1 MWKTKAINRE
11 LPPGAG
17 KQRRQRREEGMAMLF
32 LLPSLLGLVLL
43 SLIPMLISLYISL
56 TDWVYTDGL
65 GNWNFVGFQ
74 NFINLWKDSWFQ
86 KSLWN
91 TVIFTIVT
99 VPLTIILAL
108 VIAALIDNFCAD
120 RTAGVVRIA
129 LYMPHICNI
138 VATSTIWKTMYSTY
152 GPFTN
157 LMRALGWSDPP
168 RFLVSYTWA
177 LPAIMLVVIWAKI
190 GYSVFLYGA
199 AMQSL
204 PSDLYECA
212 SLDGA
217 NGFQKFRKL
226 TIPLL
231 ANTTFFITI
240 AAARQGVHTALIQAR
255 PVLGGNASSEIR
267 IHISGAD
274 QSLKQPDYA
283 EGGLL
288 YELMLENKKNNEQFS
303 YSVWD
308 MVLFEKAKEEKNLEV
323 FFNTVMYDCE
333 TKDDRI
339 VSIYCVQETTE
350 MRYQLYAPVFVDAT
364 GNGTLGYYAGAEYR
378 KGSEPQ
384 SEFGELHAPQQPNN
398 YRMGNSILLKAKDM
412 GHPVKFTPP
421 SFAKKLTEEQLAKRI
436 HCVQMRDTINCDD
449 SPNPEEYKRTSM
461 TSSAC
466 VDYGYW
472 WLELC
477 GDGEDIIT
485 EYEAIRD
492 DLIAYAYGIWD
503 HIKNNKE
510 GIHEHHAENYALEWV
525 GALPGVR
532 ESRRL
537 VGDYL
542 LSETDILEHKIFE
555 DAVCY
560 GGWCVDLHA
569 PHGLLD
575 FNLLPSDCN
584 FYDGVYTIPYR
595 SYYSKNIK
603 NLYMAGRDISTT
615 RLGLASTRIIGC
627 CAIGGEAV
635 GIAAALCNKY
645 ACDPRE
651 LAPHV
656 KELQQL
662 ILKED
667 GFLPGFKNE
676 DEKDLALKAKITA
689 SSWEQGGEP
698 EKVANG
704 ISRKLGEEQNG
715 WVTKPGECLI
725 MKWDETK
732 EIREIRLT
740 FESNFA
746 YPIRVTMA
754 PLRQAQ
760 QRNGVPE
767 ELVKDVKIELYR
779 EGKKTG
785 EAFVKDNY
793 QRLCSV
799 GIGDVPAD
807 EIRVIPESTNG
818 AEQAVIH
825 EIRVYAK

>member
-1 MWKTKAINRE
+1 MNLRFEKKHYDVIVV
-11 LPPGAG
+11 GG
-17 KQRRQRREEGMAMLF
+17 GMA
-32 LLPSLLGLVLL
+32 GLC
-43 SLIPMLISLYISL
+43 
-56 TDWVYTDGL
+56 
-65 GNWNFVGFQ
+65 
-74 NFINLWKDSWFQ
+74 
-86 KSLWN
+86 
-91 TVIFTIVT
+91 
-99 VPLTIILAL
+99 
-108 VIAALIDNFCAD
+108 AA
-120 RTAGVVRIA
+120 
-129 LYMPHICNI
+129 
-138 VATSTIWKTMYSTY
+138 
-152 GPFTN
+152 
-157 LMRALGWSDPP
+157 
-168 RFLVSYTWA
+168 
-177 LPAIMLVVIWAKI
+177 
-190 GYSVFLYGA
+190 
-199 AMQSL
+199 
-204 PSDLYECA
+204 
-212 SLDGA
+212 
-217 NGFQKFRKL
+217 
-226 TIPLL
+226 
-231 ANTTFFITI
+231 I

-308 MVLFEKAKEEKNLEV
+308 MVMFEKAKEEKDLEV

-645 ACDPRE
+645 ACNPRE

-689 SSWEQGGEP
+689 SSWKQGGEP

>member
-1 MWKTKAINRE
+1 MNLRFEKKHYDVIVV
-11 LPPGAG
+11 GG
-17 KQRRQRREEGMAMLF
+17 GMA
-32 LLPSLLGLVLL
+32 GLC
-43 SLIPMLISLYISL
+43 
-56 TDWVYTDGL
+56 
-65 GNWNFVGFQ
+65 
-74 NFINLWKDSWFQ
+74 
-86 KSLWN
+86 
-91 TVIFTIVT
+91 
-99 VPLTIILAL
+99 
-108 VIAALIDNFCAD
+108 AA
-120 RTAGVVRIA
+120 
-129 LYMPHICNI
+129 
-138 VATSTIWKTMYSTY
+138 
-152 GPFTN
+152 
-157 LMRALGWSDPP
+157 
-168 RFLVSYTWA
+168 
-177 LPAIMLVVIWAKI
+177 
-190 GYSVFLYGA
+190 
-199 AMQSL
+199 
-204 PSDLYECA
+204 
-212 SLDGA
+212 
-217 NGFQKFRKL
+217 
-226 TIPLL
+226 
-231 ANTTFFITI
+231 I

-308 MVLFEKAKEEKNLEV
+308 MVLFEKAKKEKDLEV

-378 KGSEPQ
+378 KGSEPK
-384 SEFGELHAPQQPNN
+384 SEFGELHAPQEPNN
-398 YRMGNSILLKAKDM
+398 YRMGNSILLKARDM
-412 GHPVKFTPP
+412 GHPVEFTPP

-485 EYEAIRD
+485 EYETIRD

-537 VGDYL
+537 VGDYM

>member
-1 MWKTKAINRE
+1 MNLRFEKKHYDVIVV
-11 LPPGAG
+11 GG
-17 KQRRQRREEGMAMLF
+17 GMA
-32 LLPSLLGLVLL
+32 GLC
-43 SLIPMLISLYISL
+43 
-56 TDWVYTDGL
+56 
-65 GNWNFVGFQ
+65 
-74 NFINLWKDSWFQ
+74 
-86 KSLWN
+86 
-91 TVIFTIVT
+91 
-99 VPLTIILAL
+99 
-108 VIAALIDNFCAD
+108 AA
-120 RTAGVVRIA
+120 
-129 LYMPHICNI
+129 
-138 VATSTIWKTMYSTY
+138 
-152 GPFTN
+152 
-157 LMRALGWSDPP
+157 
-168 RFLVSYTWA
+168 
-177 LPAIMLVVIWAKI
+177 
-190 GYSVFLYGA
+190 
-199 AMQSL
+199 
-204 PSDLYECA
+204 
-212 SLDGA
+212 
-217 NGFQKFRKL
+217 
-226 TIPLL
+226 
-231 ANTTFFITI
+231 I

-308 MVLFEKAKEEKNLEV
+308 MVLFEKAKEEKDLEV

-537 VGDYL
+537 VGDYM
-542 LSETDILEHKIFE
+542 LSETDILEHIIFE

-732 EIREIRLT
+732 EIREIRDRIPEDMEIESFIHGAMCISYSGRCLL
-740 FESNFA
+740 SNFLTGRDA
-746 YPIRVTMA
+746 NQGACTHPCRWKYALMEETRPGEYMPVFENERGTYIFNSRDLCMIEYI
-754 PLRQAQ
+754 
-760 QRNGVPE
+760 PE
-767 ELVKDVKIELYR
+767 LIEAGIDSFKIEGRMKTALYVATVARTYRKAIDDYKKDPELYR
-779 EGKKTG
+779 KNMDWYRAEIAKCTYREFTTGFYFGKPDAESQIYDNNTYVKEYTYLGIVGERNEEGLYRI
-785 EAFVKDNY
+785 E
-793 QRLCSV
+793 QRNKFSV
-799 GIGDVPAD
+799 GESIEVMKPDGANITVTVQRIVD
-807 EIRVIPESTNG
+807 EEGNDMESAPHPKQVLYIDLG
-818 AEQAVIH
+818 QPLAMYDILRRKE
-825 EIRVYAK
+825 

>member
-1 MWKTKAINRE
+1 MNLRFEKKHYDVIVV
-11 LPPGAG
+11 GG
-17 KQRRQRREEGMAMLF
+17 GMA
-32 LLPSLLGLVLL
+32 GLC
-43 SLIPMLISLYISL
+43 
-56 TDWVYTDGL
+56 
-65 GNWNFVGFQ
+65 
-74 NFINLWKDSWFQ
+74 
-86 KSLWN
+86 
-91 TVIFTIVT
+91 
-99 VPLTIILAL
+99 
-108 VIAALIDNFCAD
+108 AA
-120 RTAGVVRIA
+120 
-129 LYMPHICNI
+129 
-138 VATSTIWKTMYSTY
+138 
-152 GPFTN
+152 
-157 LMRALGWSDPP
+157 
-168 RFLVSYTWA
+168 
-177 LPAIMLVVIWAKI
+177 
-190 GYSVFLYGA
+190 
-199 AMQSL
+199 
-204 PSDLYECA
+204 
-212 SLDGA
+212 
-217 NGFQKFRKL
+217 
-226 TIPLL
+226 
-231 ANTTFFITI
+231 I

-308 MVLFEKAKEEKNLEV
+308 MVLFEKAKEEKDLEV

-645 ACDPRE
+645 VCDPRE

>member
-1 MWKTKAINRE
+1 MNLRFEKKHYDVIVV
-11 LPPGAG
+11 GG
-17 KQRRQRREEGMAMLF
+17 GMA
-32 LLPSLLGLVLL
+32 GLC
-43 SLIPMLISLYISL
+43 
-56 TDWVYTDGL
+56 
-65 GNWNFVGFQ
+65 
-74 NFINLWKDSWFQ
+74 
-86 KSLWN
+86 
-91 TVIFTIVT
+91 
-99 VPLTIILAL
+99 
-108 VIAALIDNFCAD
+108 AA
-120 RTAGVVRIA
+120 
-129 LYMPHICNI
+129 
-138 VATSTIWKTMYSTY
+138 
-152 GPFTN
+152 
-157 LMRALGWSDPP
+157 
-168 RFLVSYTWA
+168 
-177 LPAIMLVVIWAKI
+177 
-190 GYSVFLYGA
+190 
-199 AMQSL
+199 
-204 PSDLYECA
+204 
-212 SLDGA
+212 
-217 NGFQKFRKL
+217 
-226 TIPLL
+226 
-231 ANTTFFITI
+231 I

-308 MVLFEKAKEEKNLEV
+308 MVLFEKAKKEKDLEV

-384 SEFGELHAPQQPNN
+384 SEFGELHAPQEPNN
-398 YRMGNSILLKAKDM
+398 YRMGNSILLKARDM

-485 EYEAIRD
+485 EYETIRD

-555 DAVCY
+555 DAICY

-575 FNLLPSDCN
+575 FQLLPSDCN

-635 GIAAALCNKY
+635 GIAAALCKKY
-645 ACDPRE
+645 DCDPRE

-676 DEKDLALKAKITA
+676 DEKDLALKAKISA
-689 SSWEQGGEP
+689 SAWEQGGEP

-715 WVTKPGECLI
+715 WVTKPGECLT
-725 MKWDETK
+725 MKWEEAK

-785 EAFVKDNY
+785 EVYVKDNY

>member
-1 MWKTKAINRE
+1 MNLRFEKKHYDVIVV
-11 LPPGAG
+11 GG
-17 KQRRQRREEGMAMLF
+17 GMA
-32 LLPSLLGLVLL
+32 GLC
-43 SLIPMLISLYISL
+43 
-56 TDWVYTDGL
+56 
-65 GNWNFVGFQ
+65 
-74 NFINLWKDSWFQ
+74 
-86 KSLWN
+86 
-91 TVIFTIVT
+91 
-99 VPLTIILAL
+99 
-108 VIAALIDNFCAD
+108 AA
-120 RTAGVVRIA
+120 
-129 LYMPHICNI
+129 
-138 VATSTIWKTMYSTY
+138 
-152 GPFTN
+152 
-157 LMRALGWSDPP
+157 
-168 RFLVSYTWA
+168 
-177 LPAIMLVVIWAKI
+177 
-190 GYSVFLYGA
+190 
-199 AMQSL
+199 
-204 PSDLYECA
+204 
-212 SLDGA
+212 
-217 NGFQKFRKL
+217 
-226 TIPLL
+226 
-231 ANTTFFITI
+231 I

-308 MVLFEKAKEEKNLEV
+308 MVLFEKAKEEKDLEV

-575 FNLLPSDCN
+575 FNLLPSACN

-818 AEQAVIH
+818 AEQVVIH

>member
-1 MWKTKAINRE
+1 MNLRFEKKHYDVIVV
-11 LPPGAG
+11 GG
-17 KQRRQRREEGMAMLF
+17 GMA
-32 LLPSLLGLVLL
+32 GLC
-43 SLIPMLISLYISL
+43 
-56 TDWVYTDGL
+56 
-65 GNWNFVGFQ
+65 
-74 NFINLWKDSWFQ
+74 
-86 KSLWN
+86 
-91 TVIFTIVT
+91 
-99 VPLTIILAL
+99 
-108 VIAALIDNFCAD
+108 AA
-120 RTAGVVRIA
+120 
-129 LYMPHICNI
+129 
-138 VATSTIWKTMYSTY
+138 
-152 GPFTN
+152 
-157 LMRALGWSDPP
+157 
-168 RFLVSYTWA
+168 
-177 LPAIMLVVIWAKI
+177 
-190 GYSVFLYGA
+190 
-199 AMQSL
+199 
-204 PSDLYECA
+204 
-212 SLDGA
+212 
-217 NGFQKFRKL
+217 
-226 TIPLL
+226 
-231 ANTTFFITI
+231 I

-308 MVLFEKAKEEKNLEV
+308 MVLFEKAKEEKDLEV

-635 GIAAALCNKY
+635 GIAAALCKKY

-689 SSWEQGGEP
+689 SSWKQGGEP

-725 MKWDETK
+725 MKLDETK

-767 ELVKDVKIELYR
+767 ELIKDVKIELYR

>member
-1 MWKTKAINRE
+1 MNLRFEKKHYDVIVV
-11 LPPGAG
+11 GG
-17 KQRRQRREEGMAMLF
+17 GMA
-32 LLPSLLGLVLL
+32 GLC
-43 SLIPMLISLYISL
+43 
-56 TDWVYTDGL
+56 
-65 GNWNFVGFQ
+65 
-74 NFINLWKDSWFQ
+74 
-86 KSLWN
+86 
-91 TVIFTIVT
+91 
-99 VPLTIILAL
+99 
-108 VIAALIDNFCAD
+108 AA
-120 RTAGVVRIA
+120 
-129 LYMPHICNI
+129 
-138 VATSTIWKTMYSTY
+138 
-152 GPFTN
+152 
-157 LMRALGWSDPP
+157 
-168 RFLVSYTWA
+168 
-177 LPAIMLVVIWAKI
+177 
-190 GYSVFLYGA
+190 
-199 AMQSL
+199 
-204 PSDLYECA
+204 
-212 SLDGA
+212 
-217 NGFQKFRKL
+217 
-226 TIPLL
+226 
-231 ANTTFFITI
+231 I

-308 MVLFEKAKEEKNLEV
+308 MVLFEKAKEEKDLEV

-333 TKDDRI
+333 TEDDRI
-339 VSIYCVQETTE
+339 LSIYCVQETTE

-384 SEFGELHAPQQPNN
+384 SEFGELHAPQKPNN
-398 YRMGNSILLKAKDM
+398 YRMGNSILLKARDM
-412 GHPVKFTPP
+412 GHPVEFTPP

-485 EYEAIRD
+485 EYETIRD

-555 DAVCY
+555 DAICY

-689 SSWEQGGEP
+689 SSWERGGEP

-725 MKWDETK
+725 MKLDETK

-767 ELVKDVKIELYR
+767 ELIKDVKIELYR

>member
-1 MWKTKAINRE
+1 MNLRFEKKHYDVIVV
-11 LPPGAG
+11 GG
-17 KQRRQRREEGMAMLF
+17 GMA
-32 LLPSLLGLVLL
+32 GLC
-43 SLIPMLISLYISL
+43 
-56 TDWVYTDGL
+56 
-65 GNWNFVGFQ
+65 
-74 NFINLWKDSWFQ
+74 
-86 KSLWN
+86 
-91 TVIFTIVT
+91 
-99 VPLTIILAL
+99 
-108 VIAALIDNFCAD
+108 AA
-120 RTAGVVRIA
+120 
-129 LYMPHICNI
+129 
-138 VATSTIWKTMYSTY
+138 
-152 GPFTN
+152 
-157 LMRALGWSDPP
+157 
-168 RFLVSYTWA
+168 
-177 LPAIMLVVIWAKI
+177 
-190 GYSVFLYGA
+190 
-199 AMQSL
+199 
-204 PSDLYECA
+204 
-212 SLDGA
+212 
-217 NGFQKFRKL
+217 
-226 TIPLL
+226 
-231 ANTTFFITI
+231 I

-308 MVLFEKAKEEKNLEV
+308 MVMFEKAKEEKDLEV

-645 ACDPRE
+645 ACNPRE

-779 EGKKTG
+779 EGKNTG

>member
-1 MWKTKAINRE
+1 MNLRFEKKHYDVIVV
-11 LPPGAG
+11 GG
-17 KQRRQRREEGMAMLF
+17 GMA
-32 LLPSLLGLVLL
+32 GLC
-43 SLIPMLISLYISL
+43 
-56 TDWVYTDGL
+56 
-65 GNWNFVGFQ
+65 
-74 NFINLWKDSWFQ
+74 
-86 KSLWN
+86 
-91 TVIFTIVT
+91 
-99 VPLTIILAL
+99 
-108 VIAALIDNFCAD
+108 AA
-120 RTAGVVRIA
+120 
-129 LYMPHICNI
+129 
-138 VATSTIWKTMYSTY
+138 
-152 GPFTN
+152 
-157 LMRALGWSDPP
+157 
-168 RFLVSYTWA
+168 
-177 LPAIMLVVIWAKI
+177 
-190 GYSVFLYGA
+190 
-199 AMQSL
+199 
-204 PSDLYECA
+204 
-212 SLDGA
+212 
-217 NGFQKFRKL
+217 
-226 TIPLL
+226 
-231 ANTTFFITI
+231 I

-308 MVLFEKAKEEKNLEV
+308 MVLFEKAKEEKDLEV

-651 LAPHV
+651 LAPHA

>member
-1 MWKTKAINRE
+1 MNLRFEKKHYDVIVV
-11 LPPGAG
+11 GG
-17 KQRRQRREEGMAMLF
+17 GMA
-32 LLPSLLGLVLL
+32 GLC
-43 SLIPMLISLYISL
+43 
-56 TDWVYTDGL
+56 
-65 GNWNFVGFQ
+65 
-74 NFINLWKDSWFQ
+74 
-86 KSLWN
+86 
-91 TVIFTIVT
+91 
-99 VPLTIILAL
+99 
-108 VIAALIDNFCAD
+108 AA
-120 RTAGVVRIA
+120 
-129 LYMPHICNI
+129 
-138 VATSTIWKTMYSTY
+138 
-152 GPFTN
+152 
-157 LMRALGWSDPP
+157 
-168 RFLVSYTWA
+168 
-177 LPAIMLVVIWAKI
+177 
-190 GYSVFLYGA
+190 
-199 AMQSL
+199 
-204 PSDLYECA
+204 
-212 SLDGA
+212 
-217 NGFQKFRKL
+217 
-226 TIPLL
+226 
-231 ANTTFFITI
+231 I

-308 MVLFEKAKEEKNLEV
+308 MVLFEKAKEEKDLEV

-384 SEFGELHAPQQPNN
+384 SEFGELHAPQQSNN

-537 VGDYL
+537 VGDYM
-542 LSETDILEHKIFE
+542 LSETDILEHIIFE

-667 GFLPGFKNE
+667 GFLPGFKT
-676 DEKDLALKAKITA
+676 KITS